1 MVKAT
6 SILGVLYAAASV
18 IGLVLLVLSVDTD
31 NTTDVVIGTG
41 ALILGVLGA
50 EAQSII
56 KSIEKSREAR
66 Q

>member
-1 MVKAT
+1 MLKAA
-6 SILGVLYAAASV
+6 SILCVLYATASV

-41 ALILGVLGA
+41 ALVLGVLGV

-56 KSIEKSREAR
+56 TSIEKSREVR
-66 Q
+66 